1 IFLMVKAVNTMRRR
15 VESEKPAEAAA
26 PPPADV
32 ALLTEIRDLL
42 ARK

>member
-1 IFLMVKAVNTMRRR
+1 MDRRKGKAGGT
-15 VESEKPAEAAA
+15 PA